1 METIHTELSCVLNE
15 SISTHY
21 LIYKIINNINGKYY
35 IGQHITQNIYDN
47 YAGSGKIIV
56 KAEHKYGLSAFT
68 KYILFDFDNFEE
80 MNKKEAELVQLSNCY
95 PYDPMSYNLK
105 LGGIQGRLTEESIK
119 KCKESFRITWL
130 NTPEE
135 KKQAIR
141 KNISEKTSGKNNPM
155 YGYKWS
161 KEQLKHL
168 SEVRKGTNNFS
179 SMTSEQHDIVCEK
192 IRQSKIG
199 DKNPMYGKNSE
210 DYMTE
215 EAIQQKRE
223 KIKQHQLNTRRMQN
237 IAISPKVISVKLDQV
252 NDYLKMGYTFFK
264 YHFVLKKQIP
274 SKYAKYH
281 NMYFIE
287 ISRYLEDYFK
297 LYGGQP
303 IPNDMV
309 YTISGRH
316 KSEFILNDDKIHYQ
330 RYIKSNNQITCEL
343 LTLAFKD
350 KTIIKNAILNKDKMF
365 DIDRILIYDSR
376 YKNNNNMEGKDVG
389 FENEEG

>member
-1 METIHTELSCVLNE
+1 
-15 SISTHY
+15 
-21 LIYKIINNINGKYY
+21 
-35 IGQHITQNIYDN
+35 
-47 YAGSGKIIV
+47 
-56 KAEHKYGLSAFT
+56 
-68 KYILFDFDNFEE
+68 
-80 MNKKEAELVQLSNCY
+80 
-95 PYDPMSYNLK
+95 
-105 LGGIQGRLTEESIK
+105 
-119 KCKESFRITWL
+119 
-130 NTPEE
+130 
-135 KKQAIR
+135 
-141 KNISEKTSGKNNPM
+141 
-155 YGYKWS
+155 
-161 KEQLKHL
+161 
-168 SEVRKGTNNFS
+168 
-179 SMTSEQHDIVCEK
+179 MTSEQYDIVCEK

-215 EAIQQKRE
+215 EAIQQKHE

-264 YHFVLKKQIP
+264 CHFVLKKQIP

-303 IPNDMV
+303 ITNDMV
-309 YTISGRH
+309 YTISRRH

-350 KTIIKNAILNKDKMF
+350 KTIIKNAILNKNKMF
-365 DIDRILIYDSR
+365 DIDHILIYDSR
-376 YKNNNNMEGKDVG
+376 YKNNNNISNINASITFIQTLNKMYVNGC
-389 FENEEG
+389 NEILDNWKKTLNKSINIFNNEIKKTSLSLEIILLIKNYLNLALSIRSNMKYIRIRKFQLRYHSYASSKLIEKMNNLDKQAKEQLI